1 MAAVRVQPWQ
11 MVSRP
16 ARGRAAS
23 CFAFVAT
30 LVCAASAALAGV
42 ACGEPPARTTP
53 GPEWAAAT
61 AAKMDSLAARL
72 VALVNAR
79 RASLKRPPLSV
90 DPRIGR
96 VAREYASAM
105 AASGRFSHRSQ
116 GQAAGDRLRAA
127 SIVDWD
133 VVAENLALS
142 STVRPPPSGRAR
154 EASLCH
160 DVDSLAADIESGWY
174 ESPAHRRNMTLPEL
188 TNVGT
193 GAAYDTKTDTVY
205 VVQVYVRKLSKAP

>member
-1 MAAVRVQPWQ
+1 
-11 MVSRP
+11 MVD
-16 ARGRAAS
+16 
-23 CFAFVAT
+23 
-30 LVCAASAALAGV
+30 ALAV
-42 ACGEPPARTTP
+42 
-53 GPEWAAAT
+53 
-61 AAKMDSLAARL
+61 RL
-72 VALVNAR
+72 VAVVNAR